1 MCLKRFVNVALSA
14 SFFFCQ
20 KFNPIKD
27 FCSCFY
33 GSWVDEEIHYTWEA
47 DCKYPCFKIA
57 LKNSPSIRLE
67 LCMCFFF
74 SHHCDKTPG
83 RKNERREGIIWSH
96 IVHHRRKNTVLG
108 EAIPVSWEQVVL
120 GNREQRWE
128 AKADLII
135 RAPQLGTNRLQLVPM
150 SQRSH
155 ISQSTNTS
163 WDQVL
168 NYRSL
173 WMFYIWT

>member
-1 MCLKRFVNVALSA
+1 MKKSAIRGRQIANTHVSKLHWRIPLPFALNCACVS
-14 SFFFCQ
+14 SFLTTVTKHLAGRMEGEKELFGLTLSIIGGKIQC
-20 KFNPIKD
+20 
-27 FCSCFY
+27 
-33 GSWVDEEIHYTWEA
+33 WERP
-47 DCKYPCFKIA
+47 Y
-57 LKNSPSIRLE
+57 
-67 LCMCFFF
+67 LC
-74 SHHCDKTPG
+74 HG
-83 RKNERREGIIWSH
+83 
-96 IVHHRRKNTVLG
+96 
-108 EAIPVSWEQVVL
+108 EQVVL